1 MTQPPY
7 HPSEGHP
14 MRRFALFVAALII
27 IVAIGSQPRHG
38 SSQDKSVC
46 VCIPA
51 RAGLILK
58 SAFARTQAHS
68 AQLFTASATV
78 AQ

>member
-7 HPSEGHP
+7 RPPEGHP

-38 SSQDKSVC
+38 DRNKSIC

-58 SAFARTQAHS
+58 SALARAQAHS
-68 AQLFTASATV
+68 TQAFAANATV

>member
-1 MTQPPY
+1 
-7 HPSEGHP
+7 

-38 SSQDKSVC
+38 GGPNKSMC
-46 VCIPA
+46 VCIPT

-58 SAFARTQAHS
+58 SAIARTQARS
-68 AQLFTASATV
+68 TQLFTLKATV
-78 AQ
+78 SQ

>member
-7 HPSEGHP
+7 RPSEGHP

-38 SSQDKSVC
+38 MSPNKSMC
-46 VCIPA
+46 VCIPT

-58 SAFARTQAHS
+58 SAIARTQARS
-68 AQLFTASATV
+68 TELFTLRATV
-78 AQ
+78 SQ